1 MRITLNLNEKIVR
14 TAHKHPLG
22 VLFKTFP
29 YLLAMVVLLIL
40 LSFSLYLNASQNELI
55 FALAPIFRFLIS
67 ASLIVD
73 WLALITCIMLEYFLT
88 SLILTNERVIKI
100 RQNGIFSKSIFVSD
114 IDRIQDI
121 KVEQNGI
128 IAHFYNFGTIRITT
142 ASELGEVFF
151 KEIPDPA
158 AFQKSIFDAVNQ
170 HDALSKND
178 SSALPQN
185 LSSNITHETR

>member
-1 MRITLNLNEKIVR
+1 M
-14 TAHKHPLG
+14 
-22 VLFKTFP
+22 
-29 YLLAMVVLLIL
+29 
-40 LSFSLYLNASQNELI
+40 
-55 FALAPIFRFLIS
+55 
-67 ASLIVD
+67 
-73 WLALITCIMLEYFLT
+73 
-88 SLILTNERVIKI
+88 IKI

-158 AFQKSIFDAVNQ
+158 AFQKS
-170 HDALSKND
+170 KNTVI
-178 SSALPQN
+178 SQAC
-185 LSSNITHETR
+185 